1 MPQLDKLTF
10 TSQIFWFFLFFI
22 VLYYFFVQIVVL
34 RIKFALGL
42 KRFFLQSDKNL
53 NFYQLVKNFHLESRN
68 GLIFFFSNDSL
79 DSSSSKNILSH
90 YISSVS
96 NFFSTKESGASSDYI
111 FVLNFDKNYYSSIY
125 NLSQT
130 EKQIELRKLGLWTK
144 NIVFFYEKFN
154 SLLGSFFKSV
164 QFYIYEVNFT
174 LFYYFFNVFFKF
186 KNILYYIKLVNRL

>member
-22 VLYYFFVQIVVL
+22 ILYYFFVQIVVL

-42 KRFFLQSDKNL
+42 KRFFLQGDKNL
-53 NFYQLVKNFHLESRN
+53 NFYQLVKNFHLDSRN

-79 DSSSSKNILSH
+79 DSVNSKNMLGH
-90 YISSVS
+90 YIGLLSSYFS
-96 NFFSTKESGASSDYI
+96 NNNLQQDSDFSYI
-111 FVLNFDKNYYSSIY
+111 LNFNKNYYSSVY
-125 NLSQT
+125 NSSQS
-130 EKQIELRKLGLWTK
+130 EKQVDLRKLGIWTK

-154 SLLGSFFKSV
+154 SLLGSFFKVV